1 VLITITALVTGTI
14 TAFAGPIAF
23 VGVVIPHF
31 ARALFGT
38 VNHRIVIPAT
48 LLSGGILMII
58 CDIISQVP
66 ISNRTL
72 PINAVTALFGA
83 PMIIWIVLKRK
94 KL

>member
-1 VLITITALVTGTI
+1 VT
-14 TAFAGPIAF
+14 
-23 VGVVIPHF
+23 
-31 ARALFGT
+31 
-38 VNHRIVIPAT
+38 
-48 LLSGGILMII
+48 
-58 CDIISQVP
+58 